1 MSRIFVPLFISCA
14 THAIASLD
22 ASRVTINWTLVGNF
36 GNAADPATGSLFRAL
51 ANPYNI
57 DKSGA
62 AQLEMPP
69 QL

>member
-1 MSRIFVPLFISCA
+1 MSRIFVPLIISCA

-22 ASRVTINWTLVGNF
+22 ALRVTSNWTFAGNP
-36 GNAADPATGSLFRAL
+36 GNPATGSLFRAL